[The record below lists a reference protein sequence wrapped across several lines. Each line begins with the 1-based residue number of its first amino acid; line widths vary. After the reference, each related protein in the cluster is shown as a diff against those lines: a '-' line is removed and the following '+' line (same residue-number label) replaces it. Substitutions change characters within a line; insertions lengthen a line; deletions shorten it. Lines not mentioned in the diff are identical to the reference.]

1 MLILFENIFALAP
14 VVFTLWAC
22 GSKSELSAKTEFH
35 LGLRSFSLQKDYD
48 RWINFS
54 LTDQSKFAHFISVIA
69 RSSHQNQ

>member
-22 GSKSELSAKTEFH
+22 GSKSELSAKSEFH
-35 LGLRSFSLQKDYD
+35 

-54 LTDQSKFAHFISVIA
+54 LTDQSKCAYFISVIA